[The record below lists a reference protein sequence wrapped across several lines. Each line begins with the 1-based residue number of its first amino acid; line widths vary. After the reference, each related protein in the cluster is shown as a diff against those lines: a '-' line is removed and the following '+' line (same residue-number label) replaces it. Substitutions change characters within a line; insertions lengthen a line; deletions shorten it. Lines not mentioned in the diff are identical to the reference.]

1 MTRTIPLAAS
11 SVLLA
16 FIAMPA
22 AAQNTGAEA
31 GTERIMMVS
40 IPVGGVCPQAEDP
53 DTIVVC
59 EEIEDPYRIP
69 SVLRQSRNPENRSW
83 TDRVRASENVGAFGP
98 GSCTNI
104 GTGSELG
111 CTAQFIE
118 DAVAERENA
127 PERRFSQQIAE
138 ARAVRLDTI
147 DADTARTQER
157 VEQLERAYFEQLE
170 AERDAPLPG
179 EDDTPLPALQ
189 VVDPANIPQRPP
201 VTQP

>member
-1 MTRTIPLAAS
+1 MTRTIALAAS

-53 DTIVVC
+53 NTIVVC